1 MNLDGLTLTVLTKQL
16 ANRLMGGQLQ
26 KVLQV
31 DKTTMVFKING
42 PQGNENLVV
51 TVGSSPAC
59 YLSRELTDLPKE
71 PTSLCMFLR
80 KHLEGARITSVEQY
94 HGDRIIMI
102 TADKLELSGEITA
115 NTIYVELMGK
125 YSNCI
130 FVQNGSILESLIHV
144 TPLMNRERS
153 IAPKLTYE
161 LPPHTERGQIPEYT
175 EAEIAGMLTTFSQA
189 SVGETIRALFNGF
202 GPALMKEVCFEAGVT
217 EKTPIATLT
226 AQQVNEVAHVLH
238 TVGHAIAE
246 ATSLYEYR
254 KDNGRSQY
262 SPIMLTFPTAGA
274 LVTIHEDPSACIA
287 AEVTKSGA
295 IHTAGR
301 NLERLLQQAIKKET
315 LRYEKI
321 ADELADTALT
331 DSYKLYGDLLMINAY
346 LPVRYEKTVTVDNIL
361 ADPVTPIEI
370 PLQPELTIVD
380 NAQRYYNLYTK
391 LKNRAINGRYQLNQ
405 SSQRIDYLQSILYSL
420 SLAKDKRAIQEIQT
434 ECEAAGLIKKSKKP
448 IPYKSD
454 KNALLRFTVD
464 GGEII
469 IGRNNRENEYIT
481 HRYGKPNDLWF
492 HTLQIQGSHVL
503 FRPDHEPTIQQIEQ
517 VAKYAAFYSKAR
529 ESSHVPVDFTYIKYI
544 KKPPASPLGY
554 VIYTNQQ
561 TLIVDPVDPAKQ
573 EAQVSNSK

>member
-94 HGDRIIMI
+94 NGDRILAI
-102 TADKLELSGEITA
+102 TADKLELTGEITA

-130 FVQNGSILESLIHV
+130 FVQNGVILEALIHV

-175 EAEIAGMLTTFSQA
+175 EQEIAGMLTTFGQG

-217 EKTPIATLT
+217 EKTPVAELT
-226 AQQVNEVAHVLH
+226 PEQVNDLAHVLH
-238 TVGHAIAE
+238 TVGNAIAE

-254 KDNGRSQY
+254 KENGRSQY
-262 SPIMLTFPTAGA
+262 SPIMLTFPTAGE
-274 LVTIHEDPSACIA
+274 LVTIHEDPSACVATEIA
-287 AEVTKSGA
+287 KSGA
-295 IHTAGR
+295 INTAGR
-301 NLERLLQQAIKKET
+301 NLERLLQQAVKKEE
-315 LRYEKI
+315 LRHQKI
-321 ADELADTALT
+321 SDELADTELT
-331 DSYKLYGDLLMINAY
+331 DRYKLYGDLLMINAY

-361 ADPVTPIEI
+361 ADPVEPIEI

-380 NAQRYYNLYTK
+380 NAQHYYKLYTK
-391 LKNRAINGRYQLNQ
+391 LKNRAISGRYQLNQ
-405 SSQRIDYLQSILYSL
+405 SGQRIDYLQSVLYSL
-420 SLAKDKRAIQEIQT
+420 SLAKDKRAVQEIQT
-434 ECEAAGLIKKSKKP
+434 ECEAAGLLKKSKKP

-454 KNALLRFTVD
+454 KNALLRFNVD

-469 IGRNNRENEYIT
+469 VGRNNRENEYIT

-503 FRPDHEPTIQQIEQ
+503 FRPNQEPTMQQIEQ

-561 TLIVDPVDPAKQ
+561 TLIVDPKDPTKL
-573 EAQVSNSK
+573 EAQKQDA